1 VQIAAHDEE
10 TKEHTQNI
18 EPQHKFKNVKLD
30 SGDRIAQS
38 A

>member
-1 VQIAAHDEE
+1 MAAHNQE

-18 EPQHKFKNVKLD
+18 EPQHELKNVKLD
-30 SGDRIAQS
+30 SGDRIAHS